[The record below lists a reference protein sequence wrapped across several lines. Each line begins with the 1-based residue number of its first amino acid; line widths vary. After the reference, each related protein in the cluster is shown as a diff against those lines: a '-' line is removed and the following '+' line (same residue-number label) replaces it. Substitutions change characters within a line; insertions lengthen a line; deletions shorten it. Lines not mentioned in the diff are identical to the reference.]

1 MKRKPS
7 PHYANLAAQV
17 EKLIAEVKEL
27 KLQVKALKF
36 GRKPQPADASPVDAS
51 PIIDMAPFIAKAHEI
66 DPDLIPV
73 TDLMKKYGFKSWAT
87 VANILRNVQMTEEI
101 EVDGHIRTFTHKVNG
116 DFWLKEVVNN
126 AEFRENDGRLMC
138 KEASECGTRMGTFA
152 IPRNW
157 VRSEIKSYRG

>member
-7 PHYANLAAQV
+7 PYYNNLAAQV

-27 KLQVKALKF
+27 KAEVKALKHGAKQEKKSRGDF
-36 GRKPQPADASPVDAS
+36 P
-51 PIIDMAPFIAKAHEI
+51 PIRDIEPFIEKAKAI
-66 DPDLIPV
+66 DPDLIPIS
-73 TDLMKKYGFKSWAT
+73 DLAKKYGFSSWYT
-87 VANILRNVQMTEEI
+87 VARILRNMRMTTEI
-101 EVDGHIRTFTHKVNG
+101 EIDGSIRTFTHKVNG
-116 DFWLKEVVNN
+116 DFWLKEAVNN

>member
-7 PHYANLAAQV
+7 PHYNNLAAQV

-27 KLQVKALKF
+27 KLQVKALKS
-36 GRKPQPADASPVDAS
+36 GNKSQPADTSPADVS
-51 PIIDMAPFIAKAHEI
+51 PAIDMDQFIAKAHEI
-66 DPDLIPV
+66 DPELIPV

-87 VANILRNVQMTEEI
+87 VVNILRNVQMTVEV
-101 EVDGHIRTFTHKVNG
+101 EVDGHVRTFTHKVNG
-116 DFWLKEVVNN
+116 DFWLRDVVNN
-126 AEFRENDGRLMC
+126 SEYRPSDGRLMC
-138 KEASECGTRMGTFA
+138 KEASESGKKMGTFS

>member
-7 PHYANLAAQV
+7 PYYNNLAAQV

-27 KLQVKALKF
+27 KAEVKALK
-36 GRKPQPADASPVDAS
+36 ADAKTEKKSRDDFP
-51 PIIDMAPFIAKAHEI
+51 PIRDIEAFIEKAKAI
-66 DPDLIPV
+66 DPDLIPIS
-73 TDLMKKYGFKSWAT
+73 DLARKYGFSSWYT
-87 VANILRNVQMTEEI
+87 VARILRNMRMTTEI
-101 EVDGHIRTFTHKVNG
+101 EIDGFVRTFTHKVNG

>member
-7 PHYANLAAQV
+7 PHYNNLAAQF

-27 KLQVKALKF
+27 KAEVKALKA
-36 GRKPQPADASPVDAS
+36 GARPERKSRDDFP
-51 PIIDMAPFIAKAHEI
+51 PIRDIEPFIEKAKAI
-66 DPDLIPV
+66 DPDLIPIS
-73 TDLMKKYGFKSWAT
+73 DLAKKYGFSSWYT
-87 VANILRNVQMTEEI
+87 VARILRNMRMTTEI
-101 EVDGHIRTFTHKVNG
+101 EIDGFVRTFTHRVNG
-116 DFWLKEVVNN
+116 DFWLKEAVNN

>member
-7 PHYANLAAQV
+7 PYYNNLAAQV

-27 KLQVKALKF
+27 KAEVKALKDGAKQEKKSRGDF
-36 GRKPQPADASPVDAS
+36 P
-51 PIIDMAPFIAKAHEI
+51 PIRDIEPFIEKAKAI
-66 DPDLIPV
+66 DQDLIPIS
-73 TDLMKKYGFKSWAT
+73 DLAKKYGFSSWYT
-87 VANILRNVQMTEEI
+87 VARILRNMRMTTEI
-101 EVDGHIRTFTHKVNG
+101 EIDGSVRTFTHKVNG
-116 DFWLKEVVNN
+116 DFWLKEAVNN
-126 AEFRENDGRLMC
+126 AEFREIDGRLMC

>member
-27 KLQVKALKF
+27 KLQVKALKS
-36 GRKPQPADASPVDAS
+36 GNKSQPSDDSPV
-51 PIIDMAPFIAKAHEI
+51 IDMAPFIAKAHEI

-87 VANILRNVQMTEEI
+87 VVNILRNVQMTEEI

-116 DFWLKEVVNN
+116 DFWLRDVVNN
-126 AEFRENDGRLMC
+126 AEYRPSDGRLMC
-138 KEASECGTRMGTFA
+138 KEASESGKKIGTFS

>member
-7 PHYANLAAQV
+7 PYYNNLAAQV

-27 KLQVKALKF
+27 KAEVKSLKAGAKQEKKSRGDF
-36 GRKPQPADASPVDAS
+36 P
-51 PIIDMAPFIAKAHEI
+51 PIRDIEPFIEKAKAI
-66 DPDLIPV
+66 DPDLIPIS
-73 TDLMKKYGFKSWAT
+73 DLAKKYGFSSWYT
-87 VANILRNVQMTEEI
+87 VARILRNMRMTTEI
-101 EVDGHIRTFTHKVNG
+101 EIDGSIRTFTHKVNG
-116 DFWLKEVVNN
+116 DFWLKEAVNN
-126 AEFRENDGRLMC
+126 AEFREIDGRLMC

>member
-27 KLQVKALKF
+27 KLQVKALKS
-36 GRKPQPADASPVDAS
+36 GNKSQPDDNSPV
-51 PIIDMAPFIAKAHEI
+51 IDMAPFIAKAHEI

-87 VANILRNVQMTEEI
+87 VVNILRNVQMTEEI
-101 EVDGHIRTFTHKVNG
+101 EVDGNIRTFTHKVNG
-116 DFWLKEVVNN
+116 DFWLRDVVNN
-126 AEFRENDGRLMC
+126 AEYRPSDGRLMC
-138 KEASECGTRMGTFA
+138 KEASESGKKMGTFS

>member
-7 PHYANLAAQV
+7 PYYNNLAAQV

-27 KLQVKALKF
+27 KAEVKALKSGAKQEKKSRGDF
-36 GRKPQPADASPVDAS
+36 PPVRD
-51 PIIDMAPFIAKAHEI
+51 IEPFIEKAKAI
-66 DPDLIPV
+66 DPDLIPIS
-73 TDLMKKYGFKSWAT
+73 DLAKKYGFSSWYT
-87 VANILRNVQMTEEI
+87 VARILRNMRMTTEI
-101 EVDGHIRTFTHKVNG
+101 EIDGSIRTFTHKVNG
-116 DFWLKEVVNN
+116 DFWLKEAVNN
-126 AEFRENDGRLMC
+126 AEFRESDGRLMC

>member
-27 KLQVKALKF
+27 RLQVKELKSCGKPALNDTS
-36 GRKPQPADASPVDAS
+36 PA
-51 PIIDMAPFIAKAHEI
+51 IDIAPFIARANEI
-66 DPDLIPV
+66 DPELIPI

-87 VANILRNVQMTEEI
+87 VVNILRNVQMTAEI

-116 DFWLKEVVNN
+116 DFWLRDVVNN
-126 AEFRENDGRLMC
+126 SEYRPSDGKLMC
-138 KEASECGTRMGTFA
+138 KEASESGKKMGTFA

-157 VRSEIKSYRG
+157 VRSDIKSYRG

>member
-7 PHYANLAAQV
+7 PHYASLAAQV

-27 KLQVKALKF
+27 KSEVRALKS
-36 GRKPQPADASPVDAS
+36 GNKSQLNDTSPA
-51 PIIDMAPFIAKAHEI
+51 IDMPPFIAKAHEV
-66 DPDLIPV
+66 DPELIPV

-87 VANILRNVQMTEEI
+87 VVNILRNVQMTEEI

-116 DFWLKEVVNN
+116 DFWLRDVVNN
-126 AEFRENDGRLMC
+126 SEYRPSDGRLMC
-138 KEASECGTRMGTFA
+138 KEASESGKKIGTFA

-157 VRSEIKSYRG
+157 VRSEIKSYRA

>member
-27 KLQVKALKF
+27 KLQVKALKS
-36 GRKPQPADASPVDAS
+36 GNKSQLSDDSPV
-51 PIIDMAPFIAKAHEI
+51 IDMAPFIAKAHEI

-87 VANILRNVQMTEEI
+87 VVNILRNVQMTEEI

-116 DFWLKEVVNN
+116 DFWLRDVVNN
-126 AEFRENDGRLMC
+126 AEYRPSDGRLMC
-138 KEASECGTRMGTFA
+138 KEASESGKKMGTFS

>member
-27 KLQVKALKF
+27 KSEVKALKS
-36 GRKPQPADASPVDAS
+36 GNKSQPGDS
-51 PIIDMAPFIAKAHEI
+51 APAINMTSFIARAHEI
-66 DPDLIPV
+66 DPELIPV

-87 VANILRNVQMTEEI
+87 VVNILRNVQMTTEV
-101 EVDGHIRTFTHKVNG
+101 EVDGNIRTFTHKVNG
-116 DFWLKEVVNN
+116 DFWLRDVVNN
-126 AEFRENDGRLMC
+126 SEYRHSDGKLMC
-138 KEASECGTRMGTFA
+138 KEASESGKKMGTFS

>member
-27 KLQVKALKF
+27 KSEVKALKS
-36 GRKPQPADASPVDAS
+36 GSKSTPNDTAPA
-51 PIIDMAPFIAKAHEI
+51 IDMTPFIARAHEI
-66 DPDLIPV
+66 DPELIPV

-87 VANILRNVQMTEEI
+87 VVNILRNVQMTTEV
-101 EVDGHIRTFTHKVNG
+101 EVDGHVRTFTHKVNG
-116 DFWLKEVVNN
+116 DFWLRDAVNN
-126 AEFRENDGRLMC
+126 SEHRPSDGKLMC
-138 KEASECGTRMGTFA
+138 KEASESGKKMGTFA

-157 VRSEIKSYRG
+157 VRSDIKSYRG

>member
-7 PHYANLAAQV
+7 PYYNNLAAQV

-27 KLQVKALKF
+27 KAEVKALKAGAKQEKKSRGDF
-36 GRKPQPADASPVDAS
+36 P
-51 PIIDMAPFIAKAHEI
+51 PIRDIEPFIEKAKAI
-66 DPDLIPV
+66 DPDLIPIS
-73 TDLMKKYGFKSWAT
+73 DLAKKYGFSSWYT
-87 VANILRNVQMTEEI
+87 VARILRNMRMTTEI
-101 EVDGHIRTFTHKVNG
+101 EIDGSIRTFTHKVNG
-116 DFWLKEVVNN
+116 DFWLKEAVNN

>member
-27 KLQVKALKF
+27 KLQVKALKS
-36 GRKPQPADASPVDAS
+36 GNKSETNDASPA
-51 PIIDMAPFIAKAHEI
+51 IDMTPFIAKAHGI
-66 DPDLIPV
+66 DADLIPV

-87 VANILRNVQMTEEI
+87 VVNILRNVQMTTEI
-101 EVDGHIRTFTHKVNG
+101 EIDGHVRTFTHKVNG
-116 DFWLKEVVNN
+116 DHWLRDVVNN
-126 AEFRENDGRLMC
+126 AEYREHDGKLMC
-138 KEASECGTRMGTFA
+138 KEASESGKKIGTFA

-157 VRSEIKSYRG
+157 VRSDIKNYRG

>member
-27 KLQVKALKF
+27 KLQVKALKS
-36 GRKPQPADASPVDAS
+36 GNKSQPSDDSPA
-51 PIIDMAPFIAKAHEI
+51 IDMAPFIAKAHEI

-73 TDLMKKYGFKSWAT
+73 TDLMKKYGFKSWVT
-87 VANILRNVQMTEEI
+87 VVNILRNVQMTEEI

-116 DFWLKEVVNN
+116 DFWLRDVVNN
-126 AEFRENDGRLMC
+126 AEYRPSDGRLMC
-138 KEASECGTRMGTFA
+138 KEASESGKKMGTFS

>member
-27 KLQVKALKF
+27 KAEVKALKS
-36 GRKPQPADASPVDAS
+36 GGKSTPNDTAPA
-51 PIIDMAPFIAKAHEI
+51 IDMAPFIAKAHEI
-66 DPDLIPV
+66 DPELIPV
-73 TDLMKKYGFKSWAT
+73 TDLMQKYRFKSWAT
-87 VANILRNVQMTEEI
+87 VVNILRNVQMTEEI

-116 DFWLKEVVNN
+116 DFWLRDVVNN
-126 AEFRENDGRLMC
+126 SEYRPSDGKLMC
-138 KEASECGTRMGTFA
+138 KEASESGKKMGTFA

-157 VRSEIKSYRG
+157 VRSDIKSYRG

>member
-17 EKLIAEVKEL
+17 ENLIAEVKEL
-27 KLQVKALKF
+27 KSEVKALKS
-36 GRKPQPADASPVDAS
+36 GNKSQPNDASPA
-51 PIIDMAPFIAKAHEI
+51 IDMAPFIARAHEI
-66 DPDLIPV
+66 DPELIPI

-87 VANILRNVQMTEEI
+87 VVNILRNVQMTAEI

-116 DFWLKEVVNN
+116 DFWLRDVVNN
-126 AEFRENDGRLMC
+126 SEYRPSDGKLMC
-138 KEASECGTRMGTFA
+138 KEASESGKKMGTFA

-157 VRSEIKSYRG
+157 VRSDIKSYRG

>member
-27 KLQVKALKF
+27 KLQVKALKS
-36 GRKPQPADASPVDAS
+36 GNKSQSIDTSPV
-51 PIIDMAPFIAKAHEI
+51 IDMAPFIAKAHDI
-66 DPDLIPV
+66 DPELIPV

-87 VANILRNVQMTEEI
+87 VVNILRNVQMTVEI

-116 DFWLKEVVNN
+116 DFWLRDVVNN
-126 AEFRENDGRLMC
+126 SEYRPSDGKLMC
-138 KEASECGTRMGTFA
+138 KEASESGKKMGTFA

-157 VRSEIKSYRG
+157 VRSDIKSYRG

>member
-7 PHYANLAAQV
+7 PHYNNLHAQV

-27 KLQVKALKF
+27 KSELRALKH
-36 GRKPQPADASPVDAS
+36 GSREEKKNIDASPS
-51 PIIDMAPFIAKAHEI
+51 IRDMQPFIEKATEI

-73 TDLMKKYGFKSWAT
+73 GDLMRKYGFSSWYT
-87 VANILRNVQMTEEI
+87 VVNILRNLRMTTEI
-101 EVDGHIRTFTHKVNG
+101 ELDGQVRTFTHKVNG
-116 DFWLKEVVNN
+116 DYWLRDAVNN
-126 AEFRENDGRLMC
+126 AEFRETDGRLMC

>member
-7 PHYANLAAQV
+7 PHYNNLAAQV

-27 KLQVKALKF
+27 KAEVKALKS
-36 GRKPQPADASPVDAS
+36 GSKPTPNDTAPA
-51 PIIDMAPFIAKAHEI
+51 IDMAPFIAKAHEI
-66 DPDLIPV
+66 DPELIPV

-87 VANILRNVQMTEEI
+87 VVNILRNVQMTSEI

-116 DFWLKEVVNN
+116 DFWLREVVNN
-126 AEFRENDGRLMC
+126 AEYRPSDGKLMC
-138 KEASECGTRMGTFA
+138 KEASESGKKMGTFA

>member
-7 PHYANLAAQV
+7 PYYNNLAAQV

-27 KLQVKALKF
+27 KAEVKALKAGAKTEKKSRDDF
-36 GRKPQPADASPVDAS
+36 P
-51 PIIDMAPFIAKAHEI
+51 PIRDIESFIEKAKAI
-66 DPDLIPV
+66 DPDLIPIS
-73 TDLMKKYGFKSWAT
+73 DLARKYGFSSWYT
-87 VANILRNVQMTEEI
+87 VARILRNMRMTTEI
-101 EVDGHIRTFTHKVNG
+101 EIDGFVRTFTHKVNG

>member
-17 EKLIAEVKEL
+17 EKLITEVKEL
-27 KLQVKALKF
+27 KLQVKAIKS
-36 GRKPQPADASPVDAS
+36 GNKSQSIDTSPV
-51 PIIDMAPFIAKAHEI
+51 IDMEPFIAKAHDI
-66 DPDLIPV
+66 DPELIPV

-87 VANILRNVQMTEEI
+87 VVNILRNVQMTTEV
-101 EVDGHIRTFTHKVNG
+101 EVDGNIRTFTHKVNG
-116 DFWLKEVVNN
+116 DFWLRDVVNN
-126 AEFRENDGRLMC
+126 SEYRPSDGKLMC
-138 KEASECGTRMGTFA
+138 KEASESGKKMGTFS

>member
-7 PHYANLAAQV
+7 PYYNNLAAQV

-27 KLQVKALKF
+27 KAEVKALKSGTKQEKKSRGDF
-36 GRKPQPADASPVDAS
+36 P
-51 PIIDMAPFIAKAHEI
+51 PIRDIEPFIEKAKAI
-66 DPDLIPV
+66 DPDLIPIS
-73 TDLMKKYGFKSWAT
+73 DLAKKYGFSSWYT
-87 VANILRNVQMTEEI
+87 VARILRNMRMTTEI
-101 EVDGHIRTFTHKVNG
+101 EIDGSIRTFTHKVNG
-116 DFWLKEVVNN
+116 DFWLKEAVNN
-126 AEFRENDGRLMC
+126 AEFRESDGRLMC

>member
-7 PHYANLAAQV
+7 PYYNNLAAQV

-27 KLQVKALKF
+27 KAEVKALKSGAKQEKKSRGDF
-36 GRKPQPADASPVDAS
+36 P
-51 PIIDMAPFIAKAHEI
+51 PIRDIEPFIEKAKAI
-66 DPDLIPV
+66 NPDLIPIS
-73 TDLMKKYGFKSWAT
+73 DLAKKYGFSSWYT
-87 VANILRNVQMTEEI
+87 VARILRNMRMTTEI
-101 EVDGHIRTFTHKVNG
+101 EIDGSIRTFTHKVNG
-116 DFWLKEVVNN
+116 DFWLKEAVNN
-126 AEFRENDGRLMC
+126 AEFREIDGRLMC

>member
-27 KLQVKALKF
+27 KAEVKALKS
-36 GRKPQPADASPVDAS
+36 GNKSQQNDASPA
-51 PIIDMAPFIAKAHEI
+51 IDMATFIAKAHEI
-66 DPDLIPV
+66 DPELIPV

-87 VANILRNVQMTEEI
+87 VANILRNVQMTVEV
-101 EVDGHIRTFTHKVNG
+101 EVDGHVRTFTHKVNG
-116 DFWLKEVVNN
+116 DFWLRDVVNN
-126 AEFRENDGRLMC
+126 SEYRPSDGRLMC
-138 KEASECGTRMGTFA
+138 KEASESGKKMGTFS

>member
-27 KLQVKALKF
+27 KLQVKALKSVN
-36 GRKPQPADASPVDAS
+36 KSQPSDDSPV
-51 PIIDMAPFIAKAHEI
+51 IDMAPFIAKAHEI
-66 DPDLIPV
+66 NPDLIPV

-87 VANILRNVQMTEEI
+87 VVNILRNVQMTEEI

-116 DFWLKEVVNN
+116 DFWLRDVVNN
-126 AEFRENDGRLMC
+126 AEYRPSDGRLMC
-138 KEASECGTRMGTFA
+138 KEASESGKKMGTFS

>member
-7 PHYANLAAQV
+7 PYYNNLAAQV

-27 KLQVKALKF
+27 KAEVKALKSGAKQEKKSRGDF
-36 GRKPQPADASPVDAS
+36 P
-51 PIIDMAPFIAKAHEI
+51 PIRDIEPFIEKAKAI
-66 DPDLIPV
+66 DPDLIPIS
-73 TDLMKKYGFKSWAT
+73 DLAKKYGFSSWYT
-87 VANILRNVQMTEEI
+87 VARILRNMRMTTEI
-101 EVDGHIRTFTHKVNG
+101 EIDGSIRTFTHKVNG
-116 DFWLKEVVNN
+116 DFWLKEAVNN
-126 AEFRENDGRLMC
+126 AEFRESDGRLMC

>member
-17 EKLIAEVKEL
+17 ENLIAEVKEL
-27 KLQVKALKF
+27 KAEVKALKS
-36 GRKPQPADASPVDAS
+36 GNKSQPNDASPA
-51 PIIDMAPFIAKAHEI
+51 IDMAPFIAKAHEI
-66 DPDLIPV
+66 DPELIPV

-87 VANILRNVQMTEEI
+87 VVNILRNVQMTAEI

-116 DFWLKEVVNN
+116 DFWLRDVVNN
-126 AEFRENDGRLMC
+126 SEYRPSDGKLMC
-138 KEASECGTRMGTFA
+138 KEASESGKKMGTFA

-157 VRSEIKSYRG
+157 IRSEIKSYRA

>member
-87 VANILRNVQMTEEI
+87 VVNILRNVQMTEEI

>member
-27 KLQVKALKF
+27 KLQVKALKS
-36 GRKPQPADASPVDAS
+36 GNKTDHIDNSPV
-51 PIIDMAPFIAKAHEI
+51 IDMAPFIAKAHDI
-66 DPDLIPV
+66 DPELIPV

-87 VANILRNVQMTEEI
+87 VVNILRNVQMTAEV

-116 DFWLKEVVNN
+116 DFWLRDVVNN
-126 AEFRENDGRLMC
+126 SEYRPSDGKLMC
-138 KEASECGTRMGTFA
+138 KEASESGKKMGTFA

-157 VRSEIKSYRG
+157 VRSDIKSYRG

>member
-27 KLQVKALKF
+27 KLQVKALKS
-36 GRKPQPADASPVDAS
+36 GNKSQSIDTSPA
-51 PIIDMAPFIAKAHEI
+51 IDMAPFIAKAHDI
-66 DPDLIPV
+66 DPELIPV

-87 VANILRNVQMTEEI
+87 VVNILRNVQMTTEI

-116 DFWLKEVVNN
+116 DFWLRDVVNN
-126 AEFRENDGRLMC
+126 SEYRPSDGKLMC
-138 KEASECGTRMGTFA
+138 KEASESGHKMGTFA